1 MSFLG
6 SRNINIE
13 KFGSSEDPDLVYYNC
28 DIINGADEDRGN
40 GTQPLARFNETRDT
54 AIIHDTSKYYF
65 SIVRFTLNG
74 SDVLL
79 PQFVPRIQ
87 LGTGQTNPN
96 LTIYTLS
103 LEMTA
108 NYTIAG
114 NPFTETFRSTK
125 PVIWQPQ
132 VDGVSAPIP
141 PSGGFL
147 SQDLSTPYYY
157 AMTYQHWVDLVNQT
171 YFQAYVDIRT
181 QFQAWWIANG
191 GASPAPAL
199 NTLAPKMKYDPSS
212 KRFHLLCDIT
222 GWGGATR
229 TSAGTTT
236 DENWNMYFN
245 SNMYGLFKGFP
256 NQRLGGDIPT
266 SNSKGLQDYA
276 YEIKT
281 EDITEVGDTIVEYTT
296 SAGAS
301 IKWFKIEQDYVS
313 SGTLWSPIGSLVFIS
328 TLIPIHNEQTGAPVA
343 FGDGN
348 VVANIGSQSAFQP
361 IITDIALFN
370 SSADVYKEFVQY
382 VPSAE
387 YRLSTMSNSK
397 QEVRSIDIQ
406 VYWKNRLDGQLYPI
420 YLYNQSSI
428 SVKVMFRRRD
438 YER

>member
-1 MSFLG
+1 MFG
-6 SRNINIE
+6 ARNINVE
-13 KFGSSEDPDLVYYNC
+13 KFGSAEDPDLIYYNC
-28 DIINGADEDRGN
+28 DIINGADEDRGTL
-40 GTQPLARFNETRDT
+40 TQPLARFNETRDT
-54 AIIHDTSKYYF
+54 AIIKDTSKYYF

-74 SDVLL
+74 SDVML
-79 PQFVPRIQ
+79 PLFVPRIQ
-87 LGTGQTNPN
+87 LGAGQTDPN
-96 LTIYTLS
+96 LTIYSVS

-108 NYTIAG
+108 NYAG
-114 NPFTETFRSTK
+114 SGGASPQTFRSTK
-125 PVIWQPQ
+125 PVRWSPQ
-132 VDGVSAPIP
+132 VDGVVAPIAP
-141 PSGGFL
+141 TGGFV

-157 AMTYQHWVDLVNQT
+157 CMTYQHLVDLIND
-171 YFQAYVDIRT
+171 AYYEAYTDIQT
-181 QFQAWWIANG
+181 QFQAWY
-191 GASPAPAL
+191 GAGAPPL
-199 NTLAPKMKYDPSS
+199 LTLAPKMKYNPST
-212 KRFHLLCDIT
+212 KRFHLLCDIR

-229 TSAGTTT
+229 TSAGSAT
-236 DENWNMYFN
+236 DESWDMYFN
-245 SNMYGLFKGFP
+245 SNMYGLFNSFP
-256 NQRLGGDIPT
+256 HQQLGGDVPS

-276 YEIKT
+276 YLIKT
-281 EDITEVGDTIVEYTT
+281 EDITEVGDTIVEYET
-296 SAGAS
+296 AS
-301 IKWFKIEQDYVS
+301 GVKVKWWKIEQDFVS

-328 TLIPIHNEQTGAPVA
+328 TLIPIHNEQTGQPVA

-397 QEVRSIDIQ
+397 QEVRAIDIQ

-420 YLYNQSSI
+420 YLFNQSSI